1 MIRLIAVITER
12 ERDRDR
18 GRETERQRPKERERE
33 SKGERGQ
40 MVTLNKKKLRK

>member
-1 MIRLIAVITER
+1 MRLIAVITER

-18 GRETERQRPKERERE
+18 GRETEAKRERERE